1 MNMVLCASL
10 IGAASGLSL
19 GGVIA
24 HSVNDFQLAMNDGIG
39 FDGGSVDAGGEFDV
53 AQQGHTD
60 STGSG
65 SWKYGYGRSGDGGA
79 FSGGFP
85 LLDYW
90 NGNGWKASEN
100 GVGFIS
106 ATSQT
111 PMGSSINANHMTYR
125 RWTSDGVYTGEML
138 TMEVRVTLANELSDG
153 VTVVLSATGTVSDY
167 EVMLTPDDFGVERV
181 FTLDFLDSEDGWAL
195 AGIQPEGIGPNDA
208 TNFFNDSVVIEMA
221 IVPTPGVGA
230 VFALAGLGVVRRRR

>member
-1 MNMVLCASL
+1 MVNTGL
-10 IGAASGLSL
+10 IGAACSLSW

-24 HSVNDFQLAMNDGIG
+24 HSANDFALAMNDGIG
-39 FDGGSVDAGGEFDV
+39 SDGGSVVAGSELDV
-53 AQQGHTD
+53 PQQGHTD

-90 NGNGWKASEN
+90 NGSGWKASEN
-100 GVGFIS
+100 GVGYIG
-106 ATSQT
+106 ATGQT
-111 PMGSSINANHMTYR
+111 PMGSAINANHMTYR
-125 RWTSDGVYTGEML
+125 RWTSNGSFTGEML
-138 TMEVRVTLANELSDG
+138 TMEIRVTLANELSDG
-153 VTVVLSATGTVSDY
+153 VTVVLSASGTVSDY

-181 FTLDFLDSEDGWAL
+181 FMLDFLDSENGWAL
-195 AGIQPEGIGPNDA
+195 AGITPNGIGPLDA
-208 TNFFNDSVVIEMA
+208 TNFFNDSVQIEMT

-230 VFALAGLGVVRRRR
+230 ALTLAGLGLVHRRR